1 MKLIGIIGAI
11 DVEIQLIKNNMTL
24 LDEKQYAG
32 FKFYVGKYKNLDVVL
47 VSCSVGKVN
56 ASSCTQILIDR
67 FNVTEIINT
76 GIAGSLNEDV
86 KLCDIVISDN
96 VTCHDVRQVQMRNC
110 FPYKECFKGDREL
123 INLAVR
129 ACENMKG
136 KKFNY
141 HVGRIVTG
149 EDFVSDDKLKQHII
163 DNYNPFCVEME
174 GGAIGHVAHINGVPF
189 IIIRCISDNADN
201 SSMIYYD
208 EFEEIS
214 ADISANLTLNILD
227 LLILARDR
235 KL

>member
-1 MKLIGIIGAI
+1 
-11 DVEIQLIKNNMTL
+11 
-24 LDEKQYAG
+24 
-32 FKFYVGKYKNLDVVL
+32 
-47 VSCSVGKVN
+47 
-56 ASSCTQILIDR
+56 
-67 FNVTEIINT
+67 
-76 GIAGSLNEDV
+76 
-86 KLCDIVISDN
+86 
-96 VTCHDVRQVQMRNC
+96 
-110 FPYKECFKGDREL
+110 
-123 INLAVR
+123 
-129 ACENMKG
+129 MKG

-208 EFEEIS
+208 EFEEIF